1 MKKSEILT
9 LHFSYIR
16 ETKQFYVYEIDKTEK
31 ELFYPGKIYL
41 SKKEIKTNLPKIT
54 LTFYSG
60 G

>member
-9 LHFSYIR
+9 LHFFYTR
-16 ETKQFYVYEIDKTEK
+16 ETKQFYVYEILSMEK

-41 SKKEIKTNLPKIT
+41 SKKEIKTNIPKIEV
-54 LTFYSG
+54 TFYSG

>member
-9 LHFSYIR
+9 LHFSYAR
-16 ETKQFYVYEIDKTEK
+16 ETKQFYVYEIAQEEK

-41 SKKEIKTNLPKIT
+41 SKKELKTNIPKIEV
-54 LTFYSG
+54 TFYSG